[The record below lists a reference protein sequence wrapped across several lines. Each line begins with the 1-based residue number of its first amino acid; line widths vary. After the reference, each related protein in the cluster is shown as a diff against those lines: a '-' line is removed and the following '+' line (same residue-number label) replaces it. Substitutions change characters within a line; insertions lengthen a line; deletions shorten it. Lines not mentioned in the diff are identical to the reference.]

1 VHLKVVHLYFY
12 CTLIFLQ
19 NVMFKFKNTTAA
31 EVCYVLFSRIGQ
43 ILITTHCMLEHMS
56 VTIKQICEA
65 EDTQQLMKN
74 RNKRVNN

>member
-1 VHLKVVHLYFY
+1 
-12 CTLIFLQ
+12 
-19 NVMFKFKNTTAA
+19 MFKFKNTGAA

-43 ILITTHCMLEHMS
+43 IVITTHWMLEHVS
-56 VTIKQICEA
+56 VTIKQICQA